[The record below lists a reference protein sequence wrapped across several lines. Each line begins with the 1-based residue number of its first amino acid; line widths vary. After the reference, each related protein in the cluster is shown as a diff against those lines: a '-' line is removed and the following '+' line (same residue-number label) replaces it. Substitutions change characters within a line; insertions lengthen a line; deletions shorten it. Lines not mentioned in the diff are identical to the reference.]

1 MLLIAGLP
9 SSLLSG
15 RAARAPHRAR
25 ASAAYVDLEMEVAG
39 VAEALRLSSPEDPAR
54 IAAELAAK
62 NNYDAADEA
71 EIAAILTLRWL
82 EIYAGPEAADLQ
94 GVVANV
100 ELPAVGLA
108 LTVADSTV
116 EGAGKGLFINCLEG
130 VGSVTLEAGTAV
142 CGYAD
147 GGFCDADSGGG
158 KTVAFALKNPDTSVF
173 FDKELWTVAELLE
186 RDDSGVDAIAGHS
199 FESGV
204 LSLDG
209 SYRNRYYV
217 PDAAQQE
224 FSVMNIGCMA
234 NDLAD
239 INSGDAL
246 DATADYGERS
256 DARNALVL
264 VQRLE
269 RDADDPF
276 VLNPSRPITTLR
288 SRTVFCNA
296 RPMELGCEY
305 GERFW
310 MSYSDEF

>member
-1 MLLIAGLP
+1 MLLAALP
-9 SSLLSG
+9 CSLLRG
-15 RAARAPHRAR
+15 RAARAPRRAR
-25 ASAAYVDLEMEVAG
+25 ATAAYVDLEMEVAG

-94 GVVANV
+94 GVVASV
-100 ELPAVGLA
+100 EMPAVGLA

-186 RDDSGVDAIAGHS
+186 
-199 FESGV
+199 
-204 LSLDG
+204 L
-209 SYRNRYYV
+209 
-217 PDAAQQE
+217 
-224 FSVMNIGCMA
+224 
-234 NDLAD
+234 
-239 INSGDAL
+239 
-246 DATADYGERS
+246 
-256 DARNALVL
+256 
-264 VQRLE
+264 
-269 RDADDPF
+269 
-276 VLNPSRPITTLR
+276 
-288 SRTVFCNA
+288 
-296 RPMELGCEY
+296 
-305 GERFW
+305 
-310 MSYSDEF
+310 